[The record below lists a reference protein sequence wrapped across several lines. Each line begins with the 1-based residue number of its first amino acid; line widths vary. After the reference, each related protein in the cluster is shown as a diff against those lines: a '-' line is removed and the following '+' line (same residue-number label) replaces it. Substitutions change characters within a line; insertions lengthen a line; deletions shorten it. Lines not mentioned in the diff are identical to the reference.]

1 MATQR
6 PFPLLLKIFRDRF
19 FENDSA
25 SPGGGFET
33 NINQVLGLLA
43 AIGVFVGYFVMPAF
57 LALSLDPPTPETVW
71 ELRILRMF
79 FPTYAFAV
87 AAFAAVFHW
96 DMLFPDRRDFLVL
109 TPFPIRL
116 HELIAAKFAA
126 LMLFLL
132 LIAVPV
138 NLAPDFMV
146 SLAAI
151 MAPKLRGTGLRLAG
165 AQMVAAGGAFVFAF
179 LSVAAFQGILINLTS
194 TKFFRR
200 ISPWIQMAGLS
211 LTVLTLLS
219 FPVYAGLLK
228 PGIEKRQ
235 LWLYLFP
242 PAWFSGVYE
251 LFLGGPNQLLVSLGK
266 QAFEMTALMFVI
278 VVITWALGFR
288 RHFRRTLET
297 EDAPHRPHTWTTPE
311 WLVRTPREGALM
323 GFIGKTL
330 ARSPK
335 HQFFLAAYLSA
346 GLSVSAILAIAV
358 RDGKVILSPGGA
370 RAVPF
375 VLGFFFITAFRAAF
389 QFPAELSANWLFRIT
404 ESKWTEVSRSAT
416 RKLVLAIGLIPALI
430 LVLPIEFAQWTWPTI
445 LEHSLVQLFAA
456 ALMIEAI
463 FWNFDKVPFTC
474 SYFPG
479 RKSLA
484 LLVFLYVYG
493 LTGYAFHMADL
504 EVAME
509 RHWPIALLFFAV
521 TSWALVWSWRRHREV
536 ETVRFDGSEPV
547 IQTLELT

>member
-1 MATQR
+1 M
-6 PFPLLLKIFRDRF
+6 L
-19 FENDSA
+19 
-25 SPGGGFET
+25 GF
-33 NINQVLGLLA
+33 LA

-57 LALSLDPPTPETVW
+57 LELSLAPTTPQTVS
-71 ELRILRMF
+71 ELRVLRMF
-79 FPTYAFAV
+79 FPTYAFTV
-87 AAFAAVFHW
+87 AGFAAVFHW

-116 HELIAAKFAA
+116 RELIAAKFAA
-126 LMLFLL
+126 LILFLL

-138 NLAPDFMV
+138 NLGPDLMV
-146 SLAAI
+146 SVAAL
-151 MAPKLRGTGLRLAG
+151 MSSKLRGTGLRLAA
-165 AQMVAAGGAFVFAF
+165 AQIVATGGAFIFAF
-179 LSVAAFQGILINLTS
+179 LAVAAFQGILINVTS

-200 ISPWIQMAGLS
+200 VSPWIQMGGMS
-211 LTVLTLLS
+211 LTVLTLLG

-228 PGIEKRQ
+228 PAIENRQ

-251 LFLGGPNQLLVSLGK
+251 LFLGGPNQPLVSLGK
-266 QAFEMTALMFVI
+266 QAFEMTGLTFVV

-288 RHFRRTLET
+288 RQFRRTLET
-297 EDAPHRPHTWTTPE
+297 EDAPHRPHTWTTPQ
-311 WLVRTPREGALM
+311 WLVRTPQEGAFF

-330 ARSPK
+330 ARSQK

-346 GLSVSAILAIAV
+346 GLSVSAILGVAV

-370 RAVPF
+370 RALPF
-375 VLGFFFITAFRAAF
+375 VLGFFFITAYRAAF

-416 RKLVLAIGLIPALI
+416 RKLLLLIGLTPALL
-430 LVLPIEFAQWTWPTI
+430 LVLPTEFAEWTWPTI
-445 LEHSLVQLFAA
+445 LEHAAVQLIAA
-456 ALMIEAI
+456 ALMIEAL

-484 LLVFLYVYG
+484 LLFVLYVYG

-509 RHWPIALLFFAV
+509 HHWPVALLFFAV
-521 TSWALVWSWRRHREV
+521 TGGALVWCWRRHPAV